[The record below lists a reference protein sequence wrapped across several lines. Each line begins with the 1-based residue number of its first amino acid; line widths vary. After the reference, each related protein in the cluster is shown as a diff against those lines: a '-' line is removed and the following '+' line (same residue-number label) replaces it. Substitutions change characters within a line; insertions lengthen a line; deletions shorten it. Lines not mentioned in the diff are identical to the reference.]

1 MSVRRVSLSLI
12 FLFTVGPFLCGAE
25 KDAAPKMRKTPTSKV
40 PSKKESGKTR
50 KTANAKESASSAAW
64 PQFLG
69 PDRNNCSRD
78 KGLLAAW
85 PAAGPKLLKT
95 LTGLG
100 IAFSNISI
108 ADGVVYTMGNLGE
121 REFVLAFNLD
131 TGESIWKFDNAAAYH
146 NGYGDG
152 PRGTP
157 TIDGAN
163 LYAMGGSGDLV
174 CLDRKSGSKI
184 WQKNIVKE
192 FGSGVPGWGICESVL
207 IDGDRLICTPGA
219 KDATMVALDKKTGGT
234 VWKAAVPEND
244 PTAYASPIAVEV
256 GGVRQYVQLTMRGTI
271 GIRATDGKFQWRDD
285 SSANGV
291 ANCCAP
297 VAAANMVFTSSGYG
311 KGGSMVEL
319 ASSGGATTCH
329 FAWHSNDL
337 MVHHGGMVL
346 FDGHIYGTNDQV
358 LNCVELKTGKLKW
371 KNRSVGKG
379 SVTFADG
386 RLIVRSEGG
395 PVALVEATPADYKE
409 LGKFEQPERSGKPTW
424 PYPVVAGGKLFLRDQ
439 DKLFVYDVKGN

>member
-1 MSVRRVSLSLI
+1 MSVRRMSLSLMI
-12 FLFTVGPFLCGAE
+12 FFAVGPFVGGAE
-25 KDAAPKMRKTPTSKV
+25 KATAPTLRKPPNIKV
-40 PSKKESGKTR
+40 PGKR
-50 KTANAKESASSAAW
+50 APSNIRRIANAKESTTTAPW

-78 KGLLAAW
+78 TGLLATW
-85 PAAGPKLLKT
+85 PEKGPKLLKT
-95 LTGLG
+95 LTGMG
-100 IAFSNISI
+100 IAFLVPISF
-108 ADGVVYTMGNLGE
+108 ADGVVYDERPCGE

-131 TGESIWKFDNAAAYH
+131 SGESVWKFDNAPAYH

-157 TIDGAN
+157 TIDDDK
-163 LYAMGGSGDLV
+163 LYALGGSGELV
-174 CLDRKSGSKI
+174 CLERKTGLKV
-184 WQKNIVKE
+184 WQKNILKD
-192 FGSGVPGWGICESVL
+192 FGSGVPGWGVCESVL

-219 KDATMVALDKKTGGT
+219 KDATLVALDKKTGET
-234 VWKAAVPEND
+234 LWKAAVPQND

-297 VAAANMVFTSSGYG
+297 VAADGMVFTASGYG

-319 ASSGGATTCH
+319 ASSGGETTCR

-337 MVHHGGMVL
+337 MVHHGGLVL
-346 FDGHIYGTNDQV
+346 FDGHIYATNDQA

-371 KNRSVGKG
+371 KNRCVGKG
-379 SVTFADG
+379 SLTFADG
-386 RLIVRSEGG
+386 RLFVRSEGG
-395 PVALVEATPADYKE
+395 RPRRSDARGVQGAGEVRTTRTEREAGLALSSRRRRQTFPARPGQTFR
-409 LGKFEQPERSGKPTW
+409 L
-424 PYPVVAGGKLFLRDQ
+424 
-439 DKLFVYDVKGN
+439 